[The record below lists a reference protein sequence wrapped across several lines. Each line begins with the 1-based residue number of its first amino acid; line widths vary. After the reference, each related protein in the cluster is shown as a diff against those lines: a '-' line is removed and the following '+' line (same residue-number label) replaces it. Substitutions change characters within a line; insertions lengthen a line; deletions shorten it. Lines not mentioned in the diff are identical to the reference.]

1 MTHPPDRDPLSWMLA
16 AAILSGL
23 FIFAIFICLALV
35 QAVLA

>member
-1 MTHPPDRDPLSWMLA
+1 MNRDPDDHIELTLLA

-23 FIFAIFICLALV
+23 FLFAIFVGLALV